1 MYRILLSDRAER
13 ELVLSW
19 EWYEERQ
26 EGLGYRFIEEFRNK
40 VKKIEHN
47 PELYA
52 IKFSSYRETIIPD
65 FPLLIIYRISKRKR
79 VVRIVSIFHTSRSTF
94 NKYRG

>member
-40 VKKIEHN
+40 VKIE
-47 PELYA
+47 
-52 IKFSSYRETIIPD
+52 F
-65 FPLLIIYRISKRKR
+65 
-79 VVRIVSIFHTSRSTF
+79 
-94 NKYRG
+94 